1 TLPALFARQAA
12 RTPGAGALTDGPA
25 TLTYRELDERSDR
38 LARLLVERGVGPES
52 RVAVALPRGADLV
65 TALLAVVKAGGCYV
79 PLDPEY
85 PADRI
90 RHILSDSAPDA
101 LLTCAEVAPTLP
113 TGELPVLE
121 LDAPATREAAARLPA
136 GALTDAERRAPLGDG
151 HPAYVIYTSGS
162 TGLPK
167 GVVVPHRN
175 VVRLFSGT
183 AQDFAFGADDVW
195 TLFHS
200 YAFDFSVW
208 ELWGPLLH
216 GGRLVV
222 VDHATSRSP
231 QDFLRLLER
240 ERVTVLNQTPSA
252 FYQLIEADEASAS
265 AGEEGADLSALRRVV
280 FGGEA
285 LDLGRLAPWYAR
297 HPDGPV
303 LVNMYGITETTVH
316 VTRIP
321 LDAGSAGRFGG
332 RSVIGRPIPDLSA
345 RVLDNGLR
353 PVPQGIT
360 GELYVAGP
368 GLARGY
374 LGKAALTAGRFVADP
389 YGPPGTRMYRTGD
402 LVRLRPDGSMEYA
415 GRSDQQVK
423 IRGFRIELGE
433 IESALHSHPGVASA
447 AVAVHRDQAGHR
459 RLVGYAVP

>member
-1 TLPALFARQAA
+1 
-12 RTPGAGALTDGPA
+12 
-25 TLTYRELDERSDR
+25 RELDERSSQ

-52 RVAVALPRGADLV
+52 RVAVALPRGAALV

-79 PLDPEY
+79 PLDPAY
-85 PADRI
+85 PAERL
-90 RHILSDSAPDA
+90 RHILTDSAPDA

-113 TGELPVLE
+113 AGELPVLE
-121 LDAPATREAAARLPA
+121 LDAPATVEAAGRLPA
-136 GALTDAERRAPLGDG
+136 GALTDAERRAPLSAD
-151 HPAYVIYTSGS
+151 HPAYVIHTSGS

-175 VVRLFSGT
+175 VVRLFSQT
-183 AQDFAFGADDVW
+183 ARDFAFGAGDVW

-252 FYQLIEADEASAS
+252 FYQLIEADEASA
-265 AGEEGADLSALRRVV
+265 AGEESADLSALRRVV

-285 LDLGRLAPWYAR
+285 LDLGRLAPWYER

-316 VTRIP
+316 VTQIP
-321 LDAGSAGRFGG
+321 LDAAAARHSGG

-374 LGKAALTAGRFVADP
+374 LDRAALTAGRFVADP

-433 IESALHSHPGVASA
+433 IETALHSHPDVASA
-447 AVAVHRDQAGHR
+447 AVA
-459 RLVGYAVP
+459 